1 MGAERVPWLA
11 VCMAVLCS
19 MTALPAW
26 AGPEIIDRP
35 ITFDAERARL
45 MRAYLVAH
53 NDPTQPEDPMVAIT
67 MAPRVVVL
75 HWTAVGT
82 LSGSFNAFDR
92 VRIRSSRSISDA
104 GAVNVSVQF
113 LVDRDGTIYRLMDET
128 RMGRH
133 TIGLN
138 HISIGIENVGGGEK
152 WPLTEAQ
159 AIANAEIVRDLASRH
174 EITHLIG
181 HHEYRR
187 MEAHPYFK
195 ELDPKYR
202 TRKSDPGDA
211 FMARVR
217 GRITDLEL
225 KGPPA
230 EDAR

>member
-1 MGAERVPWLA
+1 MGANRTRWLTVWLA
-11 VCMAVLCS
+11 VIAVLVP
-19 MTALPAW
+19 TPAW
-26 AGPEIIDRP
+26 AGPTIVDRP
-35 ITFDAERARL
+35 IVFDAERARL

-53 NDPTQPEDPMVAIT
+53 NNPDQPKDPMVATT
-67 MAPRVVVL
+67 MAPRVVVI

-82 LSGSFNAFDR
+82 LNGSFNAFAP

-138 HISIGIENVGGGEK
+138 HISIGIENVGGGSK
-152 WPLTEAQ
+152 LPLTEEQ
-159 AIANAEIVRDLASRH
+159 ASANAELIRYLAGRH
-174 EITHLIG
+174 SITHLIG
-181 HHEYRR
+181 HHEYRQ
-187 MEAHPYFK
+187 MEGHPYFK

-202 TRKSDPGDA
+202 TVKSDPGDA

-217 GRITDLEL
+217 KLISDLDL
-225 KGPPA
+225 QGPPTKEA
-230 EDAR
+230 K